1 MVVFGQSKV
10 KSKSVRSQKVS
21 VSQSTCL
28 RRNRWVSIVGIGL
41 DRITRLWDRVESFC
55 LVSGGETVESEVVV
69 EVDQNRSRGSEKSE

>member
-21 VSQSTCL
+21 QSTCL
-28 RRNRWVSIVGIGL
+28 HRNRWVSIVGIGL